1 MTMPQVET
9 AQGASD
15 TSRRAGLRRM
25 KAIALGLLIALTV
38 IFTVS
43 FALQSQ
49 YPWLQYVRA
58 ASEGGMV
65 GALADWFAVTALFRH
80 PLGLKIPHTAIIPT
94 RKDEIGVSLGEFVET
109 NFLSEPAVRTK
120 LESIGLAPAIGSW
133 LSQQANT
140 ARRAAEA
147 SPVARRAVSRLDD
160 DDMRQLIESMA
171 RTHLLEPTWG
181 PPLGRLSERI
191 IASGGHREAVD
202 LLLDRLANW
211 VNENP
216 DAFGALASSRLPSWV
231 PGFVDRL
238 VDDRLYRE
246 AQRFVAEVR
255 DNPDHRLRV
264 AIDDYLVSLAERLQR
279 DPATMS
285 KLESAKNRAFDDPRV
300 RELATTAWSSARD
313 ALLDALAD
321 ARGPLRLGMESVLRD
336 IGTRLA
342 TDPALGVTVNAWLT
356 DAAAHLVSTYRHDIA
371 GIITDTVSG
380 WDPAEMTEKIEVQVG
395 RDLQFIRINGT
406 VVGSIAG
413 LVIFA
418 VAHAFFG
425 G

>member
-1 MTMPQVET
+1 MTTSQVGT
-9 AQGASD
+9 AQDASD
-15 TSRRAGLRRM
+15 ASRRAGLRRM

-49 YPWLQYVRA
+49 YPWLHYVRA

-94 RKDEIGVSLGEFVET
+94 RKDEIGASLGEFVET
-109 NFLSEPAVRTK
+109 NFLSESAVRTK
-120 LESIGLAPAIGSW
+120 LESIGLARAIGSW
-133 LSQQANT
+133 LSQQAN
-140 ARRAAEA
+140 AERVA
-147 SPVARRAVSRLDD
+147 SEVSTVARGAVSMLDD

-171 RTHLLEPTWG
+171 RTHLLEPAWG
-181 PPLGRLSERI
+181 PPLGSLSERI

-202 LLLDRLANW
+202 LLIDRHANW

-255 DNPDHRLRV
+255 HNPNHRLRV

-300 RELATTAWSSARD
+300 RELATTAWSGARD
-313 ALLDALAD
+313 ALGEALAD
-321 ARGPLRLGMESVLRD
+321 AAGPLRSSMESVLRD

-371 GIITDTVSG
+371 GIITDTVSS